1 MSLQT
6 RLTGLVAVMLVVAFA
21 FVGMQ
26 WRTVSAERRLAAR
39 AVELAAIA
47 GALNEAAGWQ
57 AVERGTGSTLIN
69 STGSTAA
76 LEARLDEVAANGDA
90 AAARAMTHLERLAHL
105 SDDAEV
111 DRTTQAWRAAFAAQ
125 QADRVA
131 VRARAMSA
139 ADWVK
144 RVSLTIHREFELRDA
159 VFRPAD
165 AHERVL
171 LLNAVL
177 RSNVATLAEYA
188 GRERAII
195 GSVIASGQP
204 ISPALRSTLVGHRA
218 VVDVAAAQV
227 AALEESPSSPP
238 ALVAA
243 VRGFRDEFLGRYES
257 LRADVYAASD
267 ARGPYP
273 VDAATWIGRSTDG
286 IDSALAVSNAVGL
299 LSLEAAS
306 DIEGEAHRALLL
318 TGVLMALAIAVFI
331 FAIWFVRRQ
340 VVAPLNTV
348 IAGLEAGAREVADAS
363 GHISASSQS
372 LATGATRQA
381 SALEQTTRSLSDVS
395 KRGQQNAEHSREA
408 SAAALETARIIAAG
422 TDSMHRMEASMRD
435 ITHASTEVQRILKA
449 IEAIAFQMN
458 LLALNAAVEA
468 ARAGEH
474 GQGFAVVADEV
485 RALAQRAGEAAKD
498 SAVHVEQAMRTT
510 AAGAATL
517 EGLSRTLEQL
527 ASTGAGT
534 TRLVGEIDSA
544 SRAQAAGLEEV
555 NTAMG
560 DMNQVVHRNAATA
573 EESASAAAQL
583 SAQAEQLDAHVHA
596 LSTLVGGA

>member
-26 WRTVSAERRLAAR
+26 WRTVAAERRLAAR
-39 AVELAAIA
+39 AVELAEIA
-47 GALNEAAGWQ
+47 GSLNEAAGWQ
-57 AVERGTGSTLIN
+57 AIERGTGSTLIN
-69 STGSTAA
+69 SRGSTAA
-76 LEARLDEVAANGDA
+76 LEARLDQVAANGDA
-90 AAARAMTHLERLAHL
+90 AAARALQHLERLAKL
-105 SDDAEV
+105 GDDAEV
-111 DRTTQAWRAAFAAQ
+111 ARATQAWRDAFSAH
-125 QADRVA
+125 QADRA
-131 VRARAMSA
+131 NLRAQAITA

-144 RVSLTIHREFELRDA
+144 RVSLTITREFELRDA
-159 VFRPAD
+159 VFRPVD

-171 LLNAVL
+171 LLNAVV

-188 GRERAII
+188 GRERALV
-195 GSVIASGQP
+195 GSVVASGQP
-204 ISPALRSTLVGHRA
+204 IAPGLRSTLVGHRA

-243 VRGFRDEFLGRYES
+243 VRGFRAEFLGRYQS
-257 LRADVYAASD
+257 LREEVYAASD
-267 ARGPYP
+267 AGKPYP
-273 VDAATWIGRSTDG
+273 VDAPTWIASSTEG
-286 IDSALAVSNAVGL
+286 IDSALAVSNAVGV
-299 LSLEAAS
+299 LSVEAAS
-306 DIEGEAHRALLL
+306 DIEDAAHRALLL
-318 TGVLMALAIAVFI
+318 TGVLIALALAVFV
-331 FAIWFVRRQ
+331 FAIWFVRQQ

-408 SAAALETARIIAAG
+408 NAAAEKTARIIAAG
-422 TDSMHRMEASMRD
+422 TESMHRMEASMRD

-449 IEAIAFQMN
+449 IEAIAFQTN

-510 AAGAATL
+510 VAGAATL
-517 EGLSRTLEQL
+517 EGLSKTLEQL
-527 ASTGAGT
+527 ANTGAGT

-544 SRAQAAGLEEV
+544 SRAQAAGLEQV
-555 NTAMG
+555 NSAMG

-596 LSTLVGGA
+596 LSTLVSGA